1 MNPNIRRETSR
12 DHNAVRDVTRRAFE
26 GMAFSDQT
34 EHRLVDRLRR
44 SPYFVPEL
52 SLVAEVDG
60 QIVGHILFTK
70 VNIEK
75 EGTPAKALTLAPVSV
90 LPAYQR
96 KGIGG
101 KLIEEGHRIAR
112 SLGYDLIVL
121 VGHEDYYPRFGY
133 ERASIYGL
141 TLNLEAPDVNFMVHF
156 LNDKASGEVAGK
168 VVLPD
173 VFLE

>member
-1 MNPNIRRETSR
+1 MNLNIRQEVAR
-12 DHNAVRDVTRRAFE
+12 DYAAVRGVTQRAFE
-26 GMAFSDQT
+26 GLAVSDQT
-34 EHRLVDRLRR
+34 EHRLVNRLRR

-75 EGTPAKALTLAPVSV
+75 EGTPVKTLTLAPVSV

-121 VGHEDYYPRFGY
+121 VGHEDYYPPLRLRTRFPLRSY
-133 ERASIYGL
+133 LKPRSTRCQLYGAFP
-141 TLNLEAPDVNFMVHF
+141 E
-156 LNDKASGEVAGK
+156 
-168 VVLPD
+168 
-173 VFLE
+173 